1 MTEILLIV
9 GVAAAMVFVVI
20 LLVEGVLRP
29 GYAPIYHIGSELSL
43 GDRGWIQIA
52 NFLQMGVGMFAY
64 AVGIY
69 RSLNTPSGA
78 VLLSIFGLRMIA
90 AGVFVTDPIR
100 GYLPGAPTGN
110 QDEVSWQHQ
119 AHGIVGGPVA
129 FFAVFGACLILA
141 GRLDGPW
148 RWYTLFTAAVGLALT
163 IGTAAAYQRDAPKTG
178 LIQRALVLVHWSW
191 VALLGIHLI

>member
-9 GVAAAMVFVVI
+9 GVAAAVVFVVI

-29 GYAPIYHIGSELSL
+29 GYAPIYHTGSELSL

-52 NFLQMGVGMFAY
+52 NFLQMGVGTFAY

-69 RSLNTPSGA
+69 RSLNTLSGA
-78 VLLSIFGLRMIA
+78 ILLSIFGLGMIA

-100 GYLPGAPTGN
+100 GYPPGAPTGN
-110 QDEVSWQHQ
+110 QDVVSWQHQ

-129 FFAVFGACLILA
+129 FFAILGACLILA

-148 RWYTLFTAAVGLALT
+148 RRYTLLTAAVGFALT
-163 IGTAAAYQRDAPKTG
+163 IGTAVAYQRDAAKTG
-178 LIQRALVLVHWSW
+178 LIQRALIIVYWSW
-191 VALLGIHLI
+191 IVLLGIHLI